1 MHRMNNMKLWH
12 ALSENFTSK
21 QSITKSPGDSSS
33 HMLDTIP
40 YIFQN
45 LKIIKEIY
53 IPLANSCY
61 NVVTDLWFPL
71 RVQNFL
77 MMNDYR
83 LYKHPAPS
91 YFPFSSPN
99 DECTETEGYD

>member
-1 MHRMNNMKLWH
+1 
-12 ALSENFTSK
+12 
-21 QSITKSPGDSSS
+21 
-33 HMLDTIP
+33 MLDTIP

-45 LKIIKEIY
+45 LQIIKEIY
-53 IPLANSCY
+53 ISLANSRY
-61 NVVTDLWFPL
+61 NVVTDLWFPS

-77 MMNDYR
+77 MMNDYW